1 MIRFLPQPE
10 PPMFDQKCRQKGRRW
25 LETHPAYDRPS
36 DYWSEFEPDL
46 RNAFAGLCAY
56 CVMSVMRGQTD
67 HFIPISVLK
76 KKQQDH
82 LAYEWSNFRYIEGV
96 LNQRKGE
103 SFVLDPFKVRDT
115 WFELKLPSLQVVLTD
130 KVPQTIRKKAEFTL
144 NRLGLTNDAVIIR
157 FRQKWFELYRS
168 RKLTLDGLKDVAP
181 QIARA
186 VEADLQKGKD
196 WRFPES

>member
-1 MIRFLPQPE
+1 MIRFTPHFE
-10 PPMFDQKCRQKGRRW
+10 PSTFDRRCRQRGRQWIER
-25 LETHPAYDRPS
+25 HPGYDRPY

-56 CVMSVMRGQTD
+56 CVMLVMKGQTD

-82 LAYEWSNFRYIEGV
+82 LAYEWSNFRYVEGV

-103 SFVLDPFKVRDT
+103 SSVLDPFKVRDN
-115 WFELKLPSLQVVLTD
+115 WFELKLPSLQLVLTD
-130 KVPQTIRKKAEFTL
+130 KVPKNIRKKAEFTL
-144 NRLGLTNDAVIIR
+144 DRLGLTNDAVIIR
-157 FRQKWFELYRS
+157 YRQKWFEMYRT
-168 RKLTLDGLKDVAP
+168 RKLTLEGLKDVAP

-186 VEADLQKGKD
+186 VEVDLHKGTD
-196 WRFPES
+196 WRYPEP